1 MKKLGKVLHVSA
13 QNRIIVKSDKNIS
26 DMDLDV
32 INKELQK
39 IGRIFDIFGNVKEPY
54 VSIIPKEPKILQN
67 IQEGEILY
75 LKDKSFERKK
85 TFDKNKKKGRSRR
98 KRFDTNTKKQKNM

>member
-26 DMDLDV
+26 SIDMDV

-39 IGRIFDIFGNVKEPY
+39 IGKVFDIFGNVKGPY
-54 VSIIPKEPKILQN
+54 ISVIPKERKILKT
-67 IQEGEILY
+67 IKVGEILY
-75 LKDKSFERKK
+75 LKEKVPDKKK
-85 TFDKNKKKGRSRR
+85 TLHKFKKKGRSRR
-98 KRFDTNTKKQKNM
+98 RRFDSNTRKS